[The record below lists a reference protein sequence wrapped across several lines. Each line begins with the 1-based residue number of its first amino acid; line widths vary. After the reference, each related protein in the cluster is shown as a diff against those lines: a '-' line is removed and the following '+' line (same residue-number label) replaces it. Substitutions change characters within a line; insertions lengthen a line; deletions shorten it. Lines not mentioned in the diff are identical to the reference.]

1 MSEILGRLR
10 RCTACGAYTML
21 ITHHKMLSTN
31 AHSPVFKPFDRYAKY
46 REMEKEIE

>member
-1 MSEILGRLR
+1 MSEILKRLR
-10 RCTACGAYTML
+10 KCPVCGAYTMM
-21 ITHHKMLSTN
+21 IYHHKTLSNN

>member
-10 RCTACGAYTML
+10 KCTVCKAYTML
-21 ITHHKMLSTN
+21 IIHHKKLSTN

-46 REMEKEIE
+46 REMEKE